1 MEAKKMNFFY
11 DRKGDVLY
19 ISIGSPQQAIS
30 REVGEDI
37 LIRVHPDNDEVVGF
51 TIFNFAERFSNI
63 HEERSIPL
71 SAQLHILNEMVT

>member
-1 MEAKKMNFFY
+1 MSMKFFY

-30 REVGEDI
+30 KEVGEDI
-37 LIRVHPDNDEVVGF
+37 LIRVHPENEEVVGF

-63 HEERSIPL
+63 REEKSIPL
-71 SAQLHILNEMVT
+71 SAHFQILDELVT